1 MNAMNG
7 TAAAKTPASGA
18 KTPKRKSWNTAMRGF
33 DRHRFR
39 ALREAADFSA
49 EALATASGVERA
61 AIHRWE
67 SGECRPQPDKLKLVA
82 DVLAVTPD
90 KFMAIPPQERT
101 MADLRGA
108 AGLTQNELAK
118 KIGSTRRVVV
128 GIENGGGS
136 LDPSRTAALAAVFN
150 VAPEI
155 IHAAHARS
163 FLASN

>member
-7 TAAAKTPASGA
+7 TAAAKAPASGA
-18 KTPKRKSWNTAMRGF
+18 EAPKRKSWNTAMRGF

-39 ALREAADFSA
+39 TVRESADFSA
-49 EALATASGVERA
+49 EALASASGVERA

-90 KFMAIPPQERT
+90 EFFSIPPEDRT

-118 KIGSTRRVVV
+118 KIGATRRVVNA
-128 GIENGGGS
+128 IENGGGS
-136 LDPSRTAALAAVFN
+136 LDKSRIAALAAVFN

-155 IHAAHARS
+155 INAAHARS